1 MAFRLY
7 RVRLRVLSFTN
18 GVAQAATNPP
28 WLDAA
33 LGPLGLLVFLLVGVV
48 WGGIKQWWVFG
59 WQYREAVRDRDDWRH
74 LALQGTSAADK
85 AAEVAKSMLPGTL
98 EEMARKVDEARRR
111 GDIR

>member
-1 MAFRLY
+1 MLFFPY
-7 RVRLRVLSFTN
+7 
-18 GVAQAATNPP
+18 GVAQAANNPP

-59 WQYREAVRDRDDWRH
+59 WQYREATRDRDDWRH

-85 AAEVAKSMLPGTL
+85 AAEVAKSMLPGSL
-98 EEMARKVDEARRR
+98 EAMARMVDDARKR
-111 GDIR
+111 GEIR